1 MGCEEGTGGAGGHD
15 DGGGVAAGD
24 GHLDGQG
31 KQLLSVGTVN
41 LLVFIVFLHAAV
53 QTNLRVAMMLSV
65 CWVGHNWPVAAAYL
79 EDGGHQQGN
88 QHR

>member
-1 MGCEEGTGGAGGHD
+1 MGYEEGTGGAGGHD

-24 GHLDGQG
+24 GHLGGQG

-65 CWVGHNWPVAAAYL
+65 CWVGYNWPVASTYL